1 MGLLVLRLARTQP
14 HRHLHCFTHQ
24 PPPTN
29 PLRRFTMSKTFKQ
42 QPKQPKPVREAAQRY
57 KRERRKEQT
66 KEWKSALEW
75 RLGKDD

>member
-1 MGLLVLRLARTQP
+1 
-14 HRHLHCFTHQ
+14 
-24 PPPTN
+24 
-29 PLRRFTMSKTFKQ
+29 MSKTFKQ
-42 QPKQPKPVREAAQRY
+42 QPKPSARPQRY

>member
-1 MGLLVLRLARTQP
+1 
-14 HRHLHCFTHQ
+14 
-24 PPPTN
+24 
-29 PLRRFTMSKTFKQ
+29 MSKTFKQ
-42 QPKQPKPVREAAQRY
+42 QPKQPKPIRTATQRY